1 MNKKKVAIIGAGLS
15 GLITAKLLSKDKYDI
30 TIFEKESMPGG
41 RMRTIIKDKWQ
52 LDLGFQVLLTGYP
65 YLKKYADLSSLNVL
79 NLEPGATIF
88 GENKTSKLGDPGRN
102 LSFLFP
108 TLFSFAGT
116 LKDKFLVFKLNMF
129 VKKRSIDE
137 LFALENK
144 TTLEFLDDFGFSD
157 QIIGNFFRPFYSGIF
172 LEDELR
178 TSSRMFLFIFKMFS
192 EGDAVIPKGGI
203 GELCS
208 NLANGID
215 DINIEFNTVVTSI
228 ENNTVRY
235 NNSEKAFDI
244 IINTN
249 PTFNN
254 SSRTQWKS
262 CHVFYFEH
270 EGEPIIQGPM
280 IGLIAQKNKLIN
292 NIFYAHLSQTDKPSD
307 KALLSLTVVNDQNLS
322 IDALKEKV
330 YNEASSLIKK
340 RLDFVEHYSIPK
352 SLPDL
357 SVPKNDIELDINSTI
372 HIGDY
377 VLNGS
382 QNAACKI
389 AEIVAQKLNS

>member
-357 SVPKNDIELDINSTI
+357 SVPKNDIELDINRTI